1 MNLNETTFPFFS
13 LSTIVA
19 TLKHLD
25 FPVKSGFVYLAFEIC
40 LPFRSVIL
48 NFEYSRKQRKTLKTL
63 CFQGLSGGL
72 GERIRTSGLLNPIQ
86 ARYQTAPHPVDRTK
100 FIIALCVC
108 FVNSFSI
115 FSIMKIGR
123 KKYYRYTNCLMGIR
137 KSICRTFCNREIRN
151 CGLVFFQRVFL

>member
-25 FPVKSGFVYLAFEIC
+25 FPAKSGFVYLAFEIC

-72 GERIRTSGLLNPIQ
+72 GERIRTSGLLNPIG
-86 ARYQTAPHPVDRTK
+86 RGFAPSQERPSQS
-100 FIIALCVC
+100 C
-108 FVNSFSI
+108 FYASKRPDCRNSTFAPTNLFTPQS
-115 FSIMKIGR
+115 KIVYPAS
-123 KKYYRYTNCLMGIR
+123 K
-137 KSICRTFCNREIRN
+137 
-151 CGLVFFQRVFL
+151 